1 MRQFISRECHF
12 CCDAV
17 ACVVDSVPVGVDVES
32 LDAFDEQLVAAVMN
46 DEEQRQ
52 IRHSADPRI
61 AFARLWTMKESLLK
75 MSGEGLADD
84 MRTVLCDPQC
94 LGRCMFQTTVYPR
107 FVCTVCTRRD

>member
-12 CCDAV
+12 CRDAV

-32 LDAFDEQLVAAVMN
+32 IDAFDEQLVAAVMN

-52 IRHSADPRI
+52 IRRSANPRI

-94 LGRCMFQTTVYPR
+94 LGICTFQTTVYPR